1 MSHFQLSPRQQ
12 KITITSR
19 LNVLALKKIIT
30 PIEACLKKQD
40 LDKAFRG
47 ELPKDID
54 EKNLILLT
62 LLRDSGFDLRKHQ
75 QALNQPLEAKT
86 IEVRTVLSPELC
98 NELNQV
104 IERQLMFSLISK
116 QDKALLSTKDMQV
129 ILDEDAV
136 ELNHEAQKLTKIAE
150 DLENMRSKLDAQ
162 EETFREMKAKIAS
175 MRADAAAD
183 NQVERATSP
192 SSLSR

>member
-12 KITITSR
+12 KIKINSR
-19 LNVLALKKIIT
+19 INALALKKIIT
-30 PIEACLKKQD
+30 PIEAFLKKKD
-40 LDKAFRG
+40 LDKTFQGALPEDIG
-47 ELPKDID
+47 EKH
-54 EKNLILLT
+54 LILLA

-116 QDKALLSTKDMQV
+116 QDKALLSTKDMKV
-129 ILDEDAV
+129 ILDED
-136 ELNHEAQKLTKIAE
+136 AQKLTKIAK
-150 DLENMRSKLDAQ
+150 DLETLHSKLDVQ
-162 EETFREMKAKIAS
+162 ESAFQEMKAKLAS
-175 MRADAAAD
+175 MKADVAAD